1 MKDLIRQY
9 LPYLSGYKR
18 QFSLAVLGM
27 IAVAV
32 GTAGSAQLIKPVLD
46 DVFINKDLEMLQLM
60 PFLLVAVFALKG
72 AGRYIQT
79 YYTSYI
85 GQDVVRKL
93 RDKLVLHLT
102 YLDMDF
108 FKNIHSGELLSRVT
122 NDIGRIQMVVGN
134 IIPSLIRESLT
145 IVALTG
151 YVIYESPKL
160 AFYFLIIMPLAIYPL
175 SRLAKKMR
183 KYSKRSQ
190 ESTAE
195 MTSRL
200 GEILSN
206 IEVIKSNSSQNYEQE
221 RFAKENQN
229 VFKFLM
235 KQVRTN
241 ALTSPLMEILGSVA
255 IGVVI
260 YIGGKEVIDGHMTVG
275 AFFAFATALFMLYT
289 PIKKLSKL
297 YNKAQDAIIANT
309 RMHELLDSQPSIVAG
324 TKELTETIE
333 TITLQNVSLN
343 YGDTPALK
351 NISLEAKK
359 GEAIALVGDS
369 GAGKSSLVNLLV
381 RFYDPSSGKIF
392 INGKENRDFT
402 LTSLHQKIA
411 YVTQRIYIFN
421 DTIAA
426 NVAYG
431 EEIDEQRVLKA
442 LDKAYAM
449 EFISKL
455 DDGIHTLLSESG
467 DNLSGGQRQRV
478 MIARALCAHP
488 QILILDEPTS
498 SIDITGQR
506 EIYELLRQ
514 LNEYITVIVVSHD
527 ISVIL
532 EYANKAAHVN
542 KNLSYHDISDKQS
555 TFHTHGDE
563 GHFCEIELLQMLGAE
578 NCNTCEDEN
587 PKWRLK
593 P

>member
-9 LPYLSGYKR
+9 LPYLSGYKK
-18 QFSLAVLGM
+18 QFFLAVLGM

-46 DVFINKDLEMLQLM
+46 DVFINKDMEMLQLM

-260 YIGGKEVIDGHMTVG
+260 YIGGKEVIEGRMTVG
-275 AFFAFATALFMLYT
+275 TFFAFATALFMLYT

-309 RMHELLDSQPSIVAG
+309 RMHELLDSQPSIVSG

-333 TITLQNVSLN
+333 TIALQNVSLN

-381 RFYDPSSGKIF
+381 RFYDPNSGQIL
-392 INGKENRDFT
+392 INGTENKTFT
-402 LTSLHQKIA
+402 LTSLHQRIA

-431 EEIDEQRVLKA
+431 EEIDEERVTAALK
-442 LDKAYAM
+442 KAHAM
-449 EFISKL
+449 EFIEKL
-455 DDGIHTLLSESG
+455 EDGIHAMLSESG
-467 DNLSGGQRQRV
+467 DNLSGGQRQR
-478 MIARALCAHP
+478 IALARALYKNP
-488 QILILDEPTS
+488 DILILDEATS
-498 SIDITGQR
+498 ALDNKSEALIQQALQELKSEMITFTVAHRLSTIEDADTILVFQNG
-506 EIYELLRQ
+506 EIICRG
-514 LNEYITVIVVSHD
+514 SHND
-527 ISVIL
+527 
-532 EYANKAAHVN
+532 
-542 KNLSYHDISDKQS
+542 
-555 TFHTHGDE
+555 
-563 GHFCEIELLQMLGAE
+563 LLQQ
-578 NCNTCEDEN
+578 CETYRKLAKETH
-587 PKWRLK
+587 
-593 P
+593 